1 MACVTSRNLLQYGPV
16 AVNGL
21 TVTVTDLG
29 ELHVSG
35 TAGKPWSGVRWDQ
48 NLTDLGLKAGDT
60 VIYSPGALPDG
71 YDVYL
76 SAWNNTTGKSE
87 AMPKSTAYA
96 IPDGVTMFQLRVQ
109 MNGTSMPIDAVLRPQ
124 LELGDTVSDWER
136 PDVTDASGG
145 GQLG

>member
-1 MACVTSRNLLQYGPV
+1 M
-16 AVNGL
+16 NGL

-48 NLTDLGLKAGDT
+48 KLTDLGLKPGDT
-60 VIYSPGALPDG
+60 VIYSPGTIPDG

-76 SAWNNTTGKSE
+76 SVWNDTTQKSE
-87 AMPKSTAYA
+87 AMPKGTAYV
-96 IPDGVTMFQLRVQ
+96 IPDGVTLFQLRVQ
-109 MNGTSMPIDAVLRPQ
+109 MNGVSKPIDATLRPQ
-124 LELGDTVSDWER
+124 LELDDTVSDWER

-145 GQLG
+145 QLG